1 MTRTYTVDSAFSLL
15 TVEFDKRSLLTR
27 HSGGLTISLD
37 DDVVPAPGW
46 GEPVWS
52 PWGPGH
58 MGTTPG
64 SHRDDTAATPWPK
77 PRFADGRGGALGP
90 AAHSWLA
97 TTC

>member
-1 MTRTYTVDSAFSLL
+1 M
-15 TVEFDKRSLLTR
+15 EFDKRSLLTR

-64 SHRDDTAATPWPK
+64 SHRDDTRGNTVAEAEIRRREGWGARP
-77 PRFADGRGGALGP
+77 GGAF
-90 AAHSWLA
+90 LA
-97 TTC
+97 GHDVFSAVSCRDAR